1 METCDQLIDLKQLAE
16 SGIWSSSHKPSVST
30 LYAWLAA
37 KLIPAHHMG
46 YRKLVTVAEVTS
58 HLRARCWHWPKYI
71 PKNLELSR
79 CDPSQ
84 LQLVPFSAIS
94 ELGIWHPTCLPCTR
108 SLRHMVANN
117 RIPYYQVS
125 RALYFRREELV
136 HCLVT
141 YSRVDAQ

>member
-1 METCDQLIDLKQLAE
+1 MESCDQLIDLKQLVD
-16 SGIWSSSHKPSVST
+16 SGIWSPGHKPCVST

-37 KLIPAHHMG
+37 KLIPAHHVG
-46 YRKLVTVAEVTS
+46 GRKFVTLSEVTS
-58 HLRARCWHWPKYI
+58 HLRAHCWQWPKYI
-71 PKNLELSR
+71 PKPLELSR

-84 LQLVPFSAIS
+84 LQLVPFSAIPT
-94 ELGIWHPTCLPCTR
+94 LGIWHPSCHPCTR

-117 RIPYYQVS
+117 RIPYYQVA

-141 YSRVDAQ
+141 YSAVDAT